1 MIFESSPG
9 TEDNIYSKLLSDKLP
24 ADLGYLYEN
33 VAVDA
38 FCKKDSSRI
47 GRPLLISQ
55 KDVANEGQLMLKPV
69 YMLPFVLEEL

>member
-24 ADLGYLYEN
+24 
-33 VAVDA
+33 
-38 FCKKDSSRI
+38 
-47 GRPLLISQ
+47 LLISQ

-69 YMLPFVLEEL
+69 YMQPFVLVEL